1 MTTPGIRP
9 SADARRPEIS
19 VVVPAYNE
27 AGVLPELLSRV
38 SNALAASPDHEILVV
53 DDGSSDG
60 TLEFLRSAQA
70 RWPRL
75 RYVSLSR
82 NFGHQNALRAGL
94 DVAQGA
100 CVISLDADLQHPPE
114 LIPELVA
121 RWRAGAQVVLT
132 IRSRTGVPWF
142 KRRTAAA
149 FYGLLSLLTDRPP
162 AEGSA
167 DFRLLDRA
175 VVDVLGEF
183 PERSLFL
190 RGLVPWMGFRQE
202 SVPYAPAVRAA
213 GESKY
218 SVRRMVSLAI
228 QGITATSTR
237 PLLLASVL
245 GVLFSLFA
253 VAFAGYAVYMRM
265 VRGTAITGWAS
276 VIVFTGLLGGAQ
288 LFVTGIVGAY
298 LGQVLQEVQRRPRY
312 LVKERSGG
320 EQS

>member
-1 MTTPGIRP
+1 MT
-9 SADARRPEIS
+9 AHDAGVRRPEIS

-27 AGVLPELLSRV
+27 AGVLPEFLGRLSR
-38 SNALAASPDHEILVV
+38 ALAGSPDHEILVV
-53 DDGSSDG
+53 DDGSTDG
-60 TLEFLRSAQA
+60 TLAFLRSMAAQ
-70 RWPRL
+70 RPRL

-94 DVAQGA
+94 DLALGR
-100 CVISLDADLQHPPE
+100 CVVSLDADLQHPPE
-114 LIPELVA
+114 LIPELIV

-132 IRSRTGVPWF
+132 LRSSEGVPWF

-149 FYGLLSLLTDRPP
+149 FYRLLAWLTDRPP

-175 VVDVLGEF
+175 VVDVLREF

-190 RGLVPWMGFRQE
+190 RGLVPWVGFRQE
-202 SVPYAPAVRAA
+202 SVPYVPAARSA
-213 GESKY
+213 GTSKY
-218 SVRRMVSLAI
+218 SVRRMFALAI

-245 GVLFSLFA
+245 GVLVALFA
-253 VAFAGYAVYMRM
+253 VLFAGYAVYMRV

-312 LVKERSGG
+312 LVKEQSG
-320 EQS
+320 EEVS